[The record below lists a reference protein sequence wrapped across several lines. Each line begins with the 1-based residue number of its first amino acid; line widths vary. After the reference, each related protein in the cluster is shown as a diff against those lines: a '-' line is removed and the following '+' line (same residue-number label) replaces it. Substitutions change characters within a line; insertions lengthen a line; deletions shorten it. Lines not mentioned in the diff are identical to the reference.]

1 MIPHR
6 RIWGPANIA
15 GEFDGASTFHDS
27 NGPGSTGGS
36 ETPIPRS
43 VKGEGY
49 HRATSETDSAPL
61 LTGSVQVDIP
71 PSSPAADGGKK
82 DFKRSVSVS
91 ALDKYGTFHAAQRR
105 AEATNVKNKLGPRL
119 LSDRDVVVKYFN
131 SRGRAGD
138 TYAQVEL
145 HPDEL
150 RSPIIQHQGGSKS
163 VFSMKPSKL
172 PPAKHQA
179 STPQGRSHSLDEITS
194 EEQRLWDQITDRT
207 SSAGSSRLE
216 LNMNWYFVE
225 VVGRDEH
232 IHRKEYN
239 KRLKQLSREFDICP
253 TFLVERE
260 HTLVLPQIL
269 ESPDY
274 PRQYHICLRVAT
286 EKISTTDDSIVELT
300 NRWLMVVDLNK
311 KVCIVLHRLDCESMS
326 RLRLNW
332 QAIMSSNDI
341 AFEEFL
347 LKLMDDAVNTFN
359 VSLTAHAALLDICES
374 KLLQTSKAGAAAA
387 MAAKEAAR
395 DPASPHSEL
404 NRITYGRVLSHFDAA
419 SKSNNVFLT
428 QLLDT
433 RSVSIDKSEMNS
445 FLYHLHRRSSV
456 QHRVLMLTKSVL
468 SRSFTKLRL
477 CSKQHSNQMCS
488 LCIELS
494 DKAQET
500 RDDSQHL
507 LDMHISL
514 QSFRTNELMAVL
526 TRLSVLFTPCAFLAG
541 VYGMNFHWMP
551 ELAYTYGY
559 LGFWTMCIAIAGSI
573 QFYFYRRGLF

>member
-1 MIPHR
+1 MPLIGSSQVEIAPES
-6 RIWGPANIA
+6 PAV
-15 GEFDGASTFHDS
+15 DGA
-27 NGPGSTGGS
+27 
-36 ETPIPRS
+36 
-43 VKGEGY
+43 
-49 HRATSETDSAPL
+49 
-61 LTGSVQVDIP
+61 
-71 PSSPAADGGKK
+71 KK
-82 DFKRSVSVS
+82 EFKRSVSMG
-91 ALDKYGTFHAAQRR
+91 AMDKYGTFHAAQRR
-105 AEATNVKNKLGPRL
+105 AEATNVKNRLGPRL
-119 LSDRDVVVKYFN
+119 LSDRDVTVKYFN
-131 SRGRAGD
+131 SRGRSGNTFAD
-138 TYAQVEL
+138 VEL
-145 HPDEL
+145 HADEL
-150 RSPIIQHQGGSKS
+150 RSPIIQHQGAAKS
-163 VFSMKPSKL
+163 VFSMKPSKN
-172 PPAKHQA
+172 PMAAPKAAGA
-179 STPQGRSHSLDEITS
+179 SARSHSVDDITS
-194 EEQRLWDQITDRT
+194 EEQRLWDQITNR
-207 SSAGSSRLE
+207 SSSVGSSRLE

-232 IHRKEYN
+232 LHRKEYN
-239 KRLKQLSREFDICP
+239 KRLKQLSREFDLCP

-347 LKLMDDAVNTFN
+347 LKLMDDAVNTFS
-359 VSLTAHAALLDICES
+359 VSLNAHASLLDICEA

-387 MAAKEAAR
+387 NAAKAA
-395 DPASPHSEL
+395 ASPSSPHAEL
-404 NRITYGRVLSHFDAA
+404 HRLTYGRVLSHFDAE
-419 SKSNNVFLT
+419 SKTNNAFLN

-456 QHRVLMLTKSVL
+456 QHRVLMLTKAVL
-468 SRSFTKLRL
+468 NRCFTKLRL
-477 CSKQHSNQMCS
+477 CSKQHATQMCS

-551 ELAYTYGY
+551 ELAIEYGY
-559 LGFWTMCIAIAGSI
+559 AGFWTVCLAIAATI
-573 QFYFYRRGLF
+573 QYYFYRRGLF

>member
-6 RIWGPANIA
+6 RIWGAANIA
-15 GEFDGASTFHDS
+15 PEFDGASTFHDS
-27 NGPGSTGGS
+27 NGPGSAGGDDTS
-36 ETPIPRS
+36 ISRS
-43 VKGEGY
+43 AKGGY
-49 HRATSETDSAPL
+49 HRTTSESDSAPL
-61 LTGSVQVDIP
+61 IGGVQVDIP

-82 DFKRSVSVS
+82 EFKRSVSMG

-105 AEATNVKNKLGPRL
+105 AEATNVKNKMGPRL

-131 SRGRAGD
+131 SRGRSGD

-163 VFSMKPSKL
+163 VFSMKPSKRPQHHAL
-172 PPAKHQA
+172 
-179 STPQGRSHSLDEITS
+179 PQGRTQSVDEITS
-194 EEQRLWDQITDRT
+194 EEQRLWDQITDQ
-207 SSAGSSRLE
+207 SSSIGSSRLE
-216 LNMNWYFVE
+216 LNMNWYFVD

-341 AFEEFL
+341 GFEEFL
-347 LKLMDDAVNTFN
+347 LKLMDDAVNTFS
-359 VSLTAHAALLDICES
+359 VSLNAHASLLDICES

-387 MAAKEAAR
+387 QAAKEAAR
-395 DPASPHSEL
+395 DPSSPHSEL
-404 NRITYGRVLSHFDAA
+404 NRITYGRVLSHFDSA
-419 SKSNNVFLT
+419 SKYKNVFLT

-551 ELAYTYGY
+551 ELAVTYGY
-559 LGFWTMCIAIAGSI
+559 VGFWAMCFAIAGSI